1 MFHGKDA
8 LKHNLVAWC
17 NFWHNLFG
25 WLLNEQKCWFFFPSH
40 LKSWNETEII
50 IKYVFFFSAEFEV
63 QQQQERPEVDLVSAS
78 ANIENG
84 KAKEEANLQPI
95 KPGKFNLK
103 VSWIR
108 GKLAYSL

>member
-1 MFHGKDA
+1 VFHGKDA
-8 LKHNLVAWC
+8 LKHTLVVWG

-25 WLLNEQKCWFFFPSH
+25 WSLNEQKCWFFSPSH
-40 LKSWNETEII
+40 LRSSWNR
-50 IKYVFFFSAEFEV
+50 YDHNLYFFFSAEFEV

-95 KPGKFNLK
+95 KPGKFILK
-103 VSWIR
+103 VSGIR

>member
-1 MFHGKDA
+1 MSKNVD
-8 LKHNLVAWC
+8 
-17 NFWHNLFG
+17 
-25 WLLNEQKCWFFFPSH
+25 FFPSR
-40 LKSWNETEII
+40 LKSSWNRNHH
-50 IKYVFFFSAEFEV
+50 KVCFFFSAEFEV

-95 KPGKFNLK
+95 KPGKFILK
-103 VSWIR
+103 VSGIR